1 MKKFLSVLL
10 AVLMVFSLAACNQN
24 NNGGGEGGEAS
35 TEGDPIVFGVTTTVT
50 GDQAAGGEQAVNGAT
65 LAINEVNEAGGIK
78 LNDGLYHKIVL
89 KVEDDQ
95 GDKVLCDTTVRRL
108 VEQEG
113 AVVILGPYFS
123 GQTIALDATMREL
136 GVPLINSAT
145 NVGIDDLKNQYLWHN
160 RCDDGLNGVILGKAV
175 VDAYVAKNGST
186 DGIKVGIIC
195 GNDDTGTG
203 AATVYENYF
212 KENGID
218 YYRDEHDTTV
228 DDLTAYIQKAIA
240 AGCNCWVSSCHDKGA
255 VAIAKAM
262 YEQGLR
268 DQIVYMNP
276 ILAQTNVL
284 EMMEPE
290 WVEGWG
296 CVADYSAS
304 DNSNPLSAEFTKKW
318 KENYTVTPDVQGALY
333 YCHAKLAVKAIE
345 DAGSA
350 EPQAIADAIAK
361 ISGYETLIGTVY
373 ADEYSNLI
381 YQIGI
386 TYIRN
391 LVPTMEA
398 SVSMVESQEDVKN
411 VAKYH

>member
-136 GVPLINSAT
+136 GVALINSAT
-145 NVGIDDLKNQYLWHN
+145 NVGIDDLQNPYLWHN

-195 GNDDTGTG
+195 GNDDTVQVLQLFTR
-203 AATVYENYF
+203 TTSKRTEST
-212 KENGID
+212 
-218 YYRDEHDTTV
+218 TTV
-228 DDLTAYIQKAIA
+228 
-240 AGCNCWVSSCHDKGA
+240 
-255 VAIAKAM
+255 
-262 YEQGLR
+262 
-268 DQIVYMNP
+268 MNT
-276 ILAQTNVL
+276 I
-284 EMMEPE
+284 
-290 WVEGWG
+290 
-296 CVADYSAS
+296 
-304 DNSNPLSAEFTKKW
+304 PLSMT
-318 KENYTVTPDVQGALY
+318 
-333 YCHAKLAVKAIE
+333 
-345 DAGSA
+345 
-350 EPQAIADAIAK
+350 
-361 ISGYETLIGTVY
+361 
-373 ADEYSNLI
+373 
-381 YQIGI
+381 
-386 TYIRN
+386 
-391 LVPTMEA
+391 
-398 SVSMVESQEDVKN
+398 
-411 VAKYH
+411 